1 MHNLYH
7 YVFQPRIMDDDII
20 LLIGMSKEESILIS
34 IENRLKNIEESL
46 AQITEAL
53 KPVSTNCE
61 KMEEHISFVERTY
74 ASIKGPLSYFITT
87 PPITKQ
93 ISDK

>member
-1 MHNLYH
+1 
-7 YVFQPRIMDDDII
+7 MDDDII
-20 LLIGMSKEESILIS
+20 LLIGMSEESILIS
-34 IENRLKNIEESL
+34 IETRLKNIEESL

-53 KPVSTNCE
+53 KPVSTNCN

-87 PPITKQ
+87 PPITTTTKQ